1 MPVPATMKS
10 NSANLAEVFSS
21 IQGEGVHIG
30 RRQIFVRFIGCN
42 LSCDYCD
49 THQFDRA
56 KECQLEGTPGR
67 GDFLTMPN
75 PVRLSHVTQLIN
87 QWQSGWPGV
96 HHSISL
102 TGGEPLL
109 QVERLQEWLVDLKG
123 ILPLH
128 LETNGVLHSA
138 LCRVVREID
147 FISMDIKLP
156 SSTGEET
163 MWDHHREFLAVASAT
178 DLSVK
183 TVVNSTTRHWEIIR
197 AAELTA
203 AVSTAIPFIIQPE
216 TGSDLSLRISP
227 TELIELQEL
236 ASGILRDVRIIPQ
249 THRFMG
255 LL

>member
-1 MPVPATMKS
+1 MKS
-10 NSANLAEVFSS
+10 DSANLAEVFSS

-49 THQFDRA
+49 THQFDSVT
-56 KECQLEGTPGR
+56 ECQLEAVPGR
-67 GDFLTMPN
+67 GHFLTMPN
-75 PVRLSHVTQLIN
+75 PVRLSQVTDLIS

-109 QVERLQEWLVDLKG
+109 QVDLLREWLGDLKG
-123 ILPLH
+123 ILPVH
-128 LETNGVLHSA
+128 LETNGVLYSA
-138 LCRVVREID
+138 LSRVVHDID

-156 SSTGEET
+156 SSTGEDPQ
-163 MWDHHREFLAVASAT
+163 WDHHREFLAVAAAT
-178 DLSVK
+178 GLSVK
-183 TVVNSTTRHWEIIR
+183 TVVNSTTQHWEIIR

-203 AVSTAIPFIIQPE
+203 AVSSTIPFIIQPE
-216 TGSDLSLRISP
+216 TAADLSLKIRPS
-227 TELIELQEL
+227 ELIELQEL
-236 ASGILRDVRIIPQ
+236 AAGILRDVRIIPQ
-249 THRFMG
+249 THRFIG

>member
-1 MPVPATMKS
+1 MKS
-10 NSANLAEVFSS
+10 NSASLAEVFSS

-49 THQFDRA
+49 THQFDAA
-56 KECQLEGTPGR
+56 KECQLESTPGR
-67 GDFLTMPN
+67 GNFLTMPN
-75 PVRLSHVTQLIN
+75 PVRLSQVTDLITR
-87 QWQSGWPGV
+87 WQSGWPGV

-109 QVERLQEWLVDLKG
+109 HLELLQGWLGDLKRV
-123 ILPLH
+123 LPLH
-128 LETNGVLHSA
+128 LETNGVLYSA
-138 LCRVVREID
+138 LSRVVGDID

-163 MWDHHREFLAVASAT
+163 MWDHHREFLAVASST
-178 DLSVK
+178 GLSVK
-183 TVVNSTTRHWEIIR
+183 TVVNSATQHWEIIR

-216 TGSDLSLRISP
+216 TGPDLSIKIRP
-227 TELIELQEL
+227 AGLIELQEL
-236 ASGILRDVRIIPQ
+236 AAGILQDVRIIPQ
-249 THRFMG
+249 AHRFIG